1 MRGIRRIGLA
11 GFAAAVLALGAVPAS
26 AAAPAGDGSPTV
38 VELFTSQGCSS
49 CPPADE
55 YLGELARR
63 DDLIALSFHVDYW
76 DYIGWKDTFA
86 LPQSA
91 VRQRRHGK
99 YLNARYVYTPEMV
112 IDGIADV
119 VGSRIDDVE
128 RAIAEA
134 RRATRDPLPV
144 ALVASTGDRATIGIG
159 AGSGMPSAEVWLIE
173 FDAER
178 TVDVLRGENSGRQLT
193 YRNVVRNIRNVGR
206 WRGDAMEI
214 PVDLAPMREAGRD
227 GCVVIV
233 QKEGGGP
240 VFGAARLR
248 FASAE

>member
-1 MRGIRRIGLA
+1 MHGIRRTGLT
-11 GFAAAVLALGAVPAS
+11 GFAAAILVLGVISAS
-26 AAAPAGDGSPTV
+26 AAVRADDRSPTV

-63 DDLIALSFHVDYW
+63 DGLIALSFHVDYW

-86 LPQSA
+86 LPQSTA
-91 VRQRRHGK
+91 RQRRHGK
-99 YLNARYVYTPEMV
+99 SFNARYVYTPEMV
-112 IDGIADV
+112 IDGIVDV

-128 RAIAEA
+128 RTIAEA
-134 RRATRDPLPV
+134 RRSTRNLLPV
-144 ALVASTGDRATIGIG
+144 ALVASTRDRATIGIG
-159 AGSGMPSAEVWLIE
+159 AGSGMSSADVWLIE

-178 TVDVLRGENSGRQLT
+178 TVDVLRGENSGRRLT
-193 YRNVVRNIRNVGR
+193 YHNVVRNIRQVGR
-206 WRGDAMEI
+206 WRGDVMEI

-240 VFGAARLR
+240 VFGAARLHL
-248 FASAE
+248 ASGE

>member
-1 MRGIRRIGLA
+1 MHGIRRTGLA
-11 GFAAAVLALGAVPAS
+11 GLAAAVLALGVASAPAS
-26 AAAPAGDGSPTV
+26 GGSPTV

-49 CPPADE
+49 CPPADA

-86 LPQSA
+86 LPQST

-99 YLNARYVYTPEMV
+99 FLAARYVYTPEMV
-112 IDGIADV
+112 IDGIVDV
-119 VGSRIDDVE
+119 VGSRIEDVE
-128 RAIAEA
+128 KTIAEA
-134 RRATRDPLPV
+134 RRATRNVLPV
-144 ALVASTGDRATIGIG
+144 ALVASTRDRATIGIG
-159 AGSGMPSAEVWLIE
+159 AGSGMSSADVWLIE
-173 FDAER
+173 FDAKR
-178 TVDVLRGENSGRQLT
+178 TVDVLHGENSGRRLT
-193 YRNVVRNIRNVGR
+193 YHNVVRNIRKVGR
-206 WRGDAMEI
+206 WRGDAVEI

-240 VFGAARLR
+240 VFGAAQFRL
-248 FASAE
+248 ASVE